1 MCEPEY
7 AYRWTKVGL
16 SSVSLI
22 FISGHLI
29 GDCQVFNFMVNL
41 YTLLTSMVW
50 LFLAKNGYSVA
61 VPPAFLGVE
70 NIFTLASFMCIAGNT
85 EDGMGMSS
93 YEIVAVAAG
102 LLWGLHTSHLTYVMT
117 TRKPAERILLD
128 EYEEFAF

>member
-1 MCEPEY
+1 MYEPEY

-29 GDCQVFNFMVNL
+29 GDCQVFNFIMNL
-41 YTLLTSMVW
+41 YTLITSMVW
-50 LFLAKNGYSVA
+50 LFMANSVA

-85 EDGMGMSS
+85 EDHRGMSS

-102 LLWGLHTSHLTYVMT
+102 LLWGVHTSHLTYVMT
-117 TRKPAERILLD
+117 KPAERILLD

>member
-22 FISGHLI
+22 FISSHLI
-29 GDCQVFNFMVNL
+29 GDCQVFNFIMNL

-50 LFLAKNGYSVA
+50 LFMANSVA

-85 EDGMGMSS
+85 EDHRGMSS

-102 LLWGLHTSHLTYVMT
+102 LLWGVHTSHLTYVMT
-117 TRKPAERILLD
+117 KPAERILLD

>member
-29 GDCQVFNFMVNL
+29 GDCQVFNFIMNL

-50 LFLAKNGYSVA
+50 LFMANSVA

-85 EDGMGMSS
+85 EDHRGMST

-102 LLWGLHTSHLTYVMT
+102 LLWGVHTSHLTYVMT
-117 TRKPAERILLD
+117 KPAERIFLD

>member
-50 LFLAKNGYSVA
+50 LFMANSSVA
-61 VPPAFLGVE
+61 IPPAFLGVE

-85 EDGMGMSS
+85 EDDRGMSS

-102 LLWGLHTSHLTYVMT
+102 LLWGVHTIHLTYVMT
-117 TRKPAERILLD
+117 KPAERILLD

>member
-22 FISGHLI
+22 FISSHLI
-29 GDCQVFNFMVNL
+29 GDCQVFNFIMNL
-41 YTLLTSMVW
+41 YTLITSMVW
-50 LFLAKNGYSVA
+50 LFMANSVA

-85 EDGMGMSS
+85 EDHRGMSS

-102 LLWGLHTSHLTYVMT
+102 LLWGVHTSHLTYVMT
-117 TRKPAERILLD
+117 KPAERILLD

>member
-22 FISGHLI
+22 FISSHLI
-29 GDCQVFNFMVNL
+29 GDCQVFNFIMNL

-50 LFLAKNGYSVA
+50 LFMANSVA

-85 EDGMGMSS
+85 EDHRGMSS

-102 LLWGLHTSHLTYVMT
+102 LLWGVHTSHLTYVMT
-117 TRKPAERILLD
+117 KPAERIFLD

>member
-1 MCEPEY
+1 M
-7 AYRWTKVGL
+7 
-16 SSVSLI
+16 
-22 FISGHLI
+22 
-29 GDCQVFNFMVNL
+29 NL

-50 LFLAKNGYSVA
+50 LFMANSVA

-85 EDGMGMSS
+85 EDHRGMSS

-102 LLWGLHTSHLTYVMT
+102 LLWGVHTSHLTYVMT
-117 TRKPAERILLD
+117 KPVERIFLD

>member
-16 SSVSLI
+16 SSVSLV

-29 GDCQVFNFMVNL
+29 GDCQVFNFVMNL
-41 YTLLTSMVW
+41 YTLLTSILW
-50 LFLAKNGYSVA
+50 LYLTKKGYSVA

-70 NIFTLASFMCIAGNT
+70 NIVTLASFMCIAGNT

-102 LLWGLHTSHLTYVMT
+102 VLWGVHTSHLTYVMAT
-117 TRKPAERILLD
+117 GEPAEHVLLD
-128 EYEEFAF
+128 EYEEFSI